1 MNNQKIVGKIAT
13 AFGVA
18 FAVFAAL
25 TAILNY
31 EAIAIQYKIGTD
43 VPASYVI
50 VGILSAMLPFMLF
63 AALSFIVA
71 SVISRA
77 EKAPVKIEE
86 TQEEQATET
95 KPQAL

>member
-1 MNNQKIVGKIAT
+1 MKIVGNIAT

-31 EAIAIQYKIGTD
+31 EALAIQYNIGTNI
-43 VPASYVI
+43 PLSYVLVSI
-50 VGILSAMLPFMLF
+50 SLNMLPFLLF

-71 SVISRA
+71 FVIARN

-86 TQEEQATET
+86 TSEEQTTET
-95 KPQAL
+95 KPQTP

>member
-13 AFGVA
+13 AFGAA

-31 EAIAIQYKIGTD
+31 EAISIQYGTG

-95 KPQAL
+95 KPETSN